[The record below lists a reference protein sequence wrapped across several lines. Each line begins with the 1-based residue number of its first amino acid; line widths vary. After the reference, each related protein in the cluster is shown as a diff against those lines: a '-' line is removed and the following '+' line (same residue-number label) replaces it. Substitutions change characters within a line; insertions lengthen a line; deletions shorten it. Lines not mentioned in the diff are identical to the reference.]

1 MSGRLAVVL
10 AAAASLAGACGDA
23 ETEPQRHISV
33 CVPVTSER
41 PSGAAGR
48 VEIRD
53 SSTVLASASIG
64 AGESFTAEVPAGS
77 AVDVYV
83 DGVLLGGSPE
93 GTGDVSLNCPSSS

>member
-1 MSGRLAVVL
+1 VVL
-10 AAAASLAGACGDA
+10 ATAAALAGSACGDA
-23 ETEPQRHISV
+23 ETERQRHISV

-41 PSGAAGR
+41 PSGTAGR

-64 AGESFTAEVPAGS
+64 AGESFTAEVPAGA